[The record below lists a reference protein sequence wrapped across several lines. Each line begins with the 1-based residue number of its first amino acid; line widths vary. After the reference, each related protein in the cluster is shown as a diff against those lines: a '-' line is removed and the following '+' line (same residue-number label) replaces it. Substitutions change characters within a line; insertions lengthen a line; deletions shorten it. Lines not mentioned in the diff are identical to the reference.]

1 MAGRAPLAGI
11 RVADFTWVWAG
22 PFCTLQLAHLGAEV
36 IRVETATRPCVTRL
50 LPPFADFEPGPNRS
64 GYFNQY
70 NQGKKS
76 IALDLKRPEAIEAA
90 KRLCAASDVVVEN
103 FAAGVMER
111 MGLGWEVL
119 RRLRADLIMIALSGY
134 GATGPDSDKV
144 SYGPAQVPLS
154 GMSSVTG
161 YRGFPPMHVGISY
174 GDPTGGLH
182 GAVAVLAA
190 LLHRA
195 RTGQGQYIDLSQWET
210 SMAVLPEAICGWTM
224 NGAAPERDGN
234 RDAHMAPHGVFRAA
248 GEDRWVALAVEDDA
262 AWTRAA
268 SSSSSP
274 TPWSARA
281 STSASPGACRRA
293 TAACAARPPAS
304 ARTPSRSCAT
314 CAGTARRRSRA
325 SARRG
330 RWCSSSRPDRSRP
343 RGGAVRVAQ
352 QAARDDHA
360 VHLVGA
366 IVDARVARLAVHEL
380 ERRVGRDAERA
391 VHLDGAVDHVVQHAR
406 APELDERDL
415 DPRLAAF
422 VHGARGVQRHRARG
436 LDLGRRLGDVA
447 LDLAPHSSE
456 SI

>member
-50 LPPFADFEPGPNRS
+50 LPPFADFEPGLDRS

-90 KRLCAASDVVVEN
+90 RRLCAASDVVVEN

-111 MGLGWEVL
+111 LGLGWDVL
-119 RRLRADLIMIALSGY
+119 RELRPDLVMIALSGY
-134 GATGPDSDKV
+134 GATGPDADKV

-195 RTGQGQYIDLSQWET
+195 RTGEGQYIDLSQWET
-210 SMAVLPEAICGWTM
+210 SMAVLPEAICAWTM
-224 NGAAPERDGN
+224 NGVAPERNGN
-234 RDAHMAPHGVFRAA
+234 RDRYMAPHGIFRAA
-248 GEDRWVALAVEDDA
+248 GDDRWVAIAVEDEA
-262 AWTRAA
+262 AWARFVAA
-268 SSSSSP
+268 IGRP
-274 TPWSARA
+274 EL
-281 STSASPGACRRA
+281 TSDPRWA
-293 TAACAARPPAS
+293 TAAARKENEDALEEIVTAWTSTRSPEEATATLQSAGVAAFTAATNRDLAEDPHLNARGFFVELPHPAVGARKHIGVPWRMS
-304 ARTPSRSCAT
+304 ASDCRVR
-314 CAGTARRRSRA
+314 
-325 SARRG
+325 
-330 RWCSSSRPDRSRP
+330 
-343 RGGAVRVAQ
+343 RVAPCLGADTDQ
-352 QAARDDHA
+352 VLRDVCGYSEA
-360 VHLVGA
+360 E
-366 IVDARVARLAVHEL
+366 IARL
-380 ERRVGRDAERA
+380 RDA
-391 VHLDGAVDHVVQHAR
+391 Q
-406 APELDERDL
+406 
-415 DPRLAAF
+415 
-422 VHGARGVQRHRARG
+422 
-436 LDLGRRLGDVA
+436 A
-447 LDLAPHSSE
+447 LV
-456 SI
+456 